1 MFDFIDKLRKKSLAE
16 RKTIALTVSASITA
30 IIFFVWISTFWIKP
44 FPSEPNGKAGLSSIT
59 PLSSIKDNVAAV
71 YSNFAKLLLVG
82 KTIQVENIQE
92 EGKQDF

>member
-16 RKTIALTVSASITA
+16 RKMIALTVSASITA

-44 FPSEPNGKAGLSSIT
+44 SSSESKGKPILSSIT

-71 YSNFAKLLLVG
+71 YSNFVKLLDFR
-82 KTIQVENIQE
+82 KSDQKVE
-92 EGKQDF
+92 